1 MPRLYM
7 ITVPGLEVKS
17 DWRIVHDRLLD
28 DFPLVDDV
36 LPTTTPE
43 TLLIVYRGR
52 AHVDEW
58 LDALAEGVLATRPE
72 PGPHPTS
79 PRPREHHHDRRDSST
94 HPPRIHPDRRAPA
107 SRSQRLP
114 SAGQALGQSLT
125 EFKGSL
131 MGERIGGET
140 LSVSHGSGTSSANYD
155 DRPAPSDA

>member
-28 DFPLVDDV
+28 DFEKVDDV

-58 LDALAEGVLATRPE
+58 LDALSEAVLLRAMRAS
-72 PGPHPTS
+72 GARRRS
-79 PRPREHHHDRRDSST
+79 GRHH
-94 HPPRIHPDRRAPA
+94 
-107 SRSQRLP
+107 RSV
-114 SAGQALGQSLT
+114 G
-125 EFKGSL
+125 
-131 MGERIGGET
+131 
-140 LSVSHGSGTSSANYD
+140 
-155 DRPAPSDA
+155 